1 MEYATAFLSYLEGKN
16 TIYAVSSITE
26 ELRTEK
32 NYFTLFLP
40 HGVRD
45 NEEVSPEYQ
54 SGYRLAVE
62 NMVVAVGT
70 EHIHHSIA
78 ASPDRRD
85 DSDVLRRQPFPL
97 ECIEF
102 LEWVFFGRVQDI
114 RDGLWP
120 RRRC

>member
-1 MEYATAFLSYLEGKN
+1 MA
-16 TIYAVSSITE
+16 
-26 ELRTEK
+26 
-32 NYFTLFLP
+32 
-40 HGVRD
+40 
-45 NEEVSPEYQ
+45 
-54 SGYRLAVE
+54 
-62 NMVVAVGT
+62 VAVGT
-70 EHIHHSIA
+70 EGIHHSIA

-85 DSDVLRRQPFPL
+85 GSDVLRRQPFPL